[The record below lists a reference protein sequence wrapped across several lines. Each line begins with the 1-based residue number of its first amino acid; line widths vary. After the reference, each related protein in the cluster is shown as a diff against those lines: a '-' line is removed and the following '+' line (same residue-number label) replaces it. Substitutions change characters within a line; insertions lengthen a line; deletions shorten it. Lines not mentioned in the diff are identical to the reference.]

1 MDINEEFVETLINM
15 GFPNEF
21 EIRRALRIGKND
33 MNEAITILTSGS
45 PVSYEGFE
53 DLDVEMHDQQR
64 QTQYN
69 NPLPT
74 YDEATESGCVQ
85 EVCQYIYYI
94 FK

>member
-1 MDINEEFVETLINM
+1 MDVNEEFVENLLNM

-53 DLDVEMHDQQR
+53 DLDVEMKDR
-64 QTQYN
+64 QSHYN
-69 NPLPT
+69 SPPPT
-74 YDEATESGCVQ
+74 YDEVSENVYSAP
-85 EVCQYIYYI
+85 EVI
-94 FK
+94 FSMP